1 MTKKWQELE
10 LRNIMQ
16 GLEEFATFISYRSH
30 FGDMRV
36 ISVES
41 VSPSEGQT
49 IEHHSAE
56 ILAFRKKTAESLLN
70 EPPPLQQKIH

>member
-41 VSPSEGQT
+41 VSSSDRQADNY
-49 IEHHSAE
+49 HSAD
-56 ILAFRKKTAESLLN
+56 ILAFRKKPADSQLN
-70 EPPPLQQKIH
+70 ESPPLQQKIH